1 MAIREETERQRRKK
15 ERRDLNGIRAV
26 RPDDNR
32 VVKAFRGELGKE
44 RRKQTGN

>member
-1 MAIREETERQRRKK
+1 MAIREETERQRRKEK
-15 ERRDLNGIRAV
+15 RRDPDGIRAV

-32 VVKAFRGELGKE
+32 VVEAFRGELGKE